1 MKKTLITLLTVM
13 SLLLSV
19 SASQAQEIKRMS
31 SWGANFITDRISFVW
46 TKEYGLGD
54 IPITLG
60 FRTMGYY
67 GSDAKVISLFIGPTV
82 NYHFGQHID
91 MDHDKIDLYAGATV
105 GADLFFAI
113 DNTKKITNVS
123 GLNDSFRYRTQPFLQ
138 LGGKYFFTDRIGL
151 YVQGNFDIGGSRAV
165 TGYGSSI
172 EAGISFKR
180 K

>member
-1 MKKTLITLLTVM
+1 MKKTLITLMTVT
-13 SLLLSV
+13 SLLVSV

-31 SWGANFITDRISFVW
+31 SWGANFISNRISLVW

-60 FRTMGYY
+60 YRSMGYY
-67 GSDAKVISLFIGPTV
+67 NSDAKVIALFIGPTA

-105 GADLFFAI
+105 GADLLFALE
-113 DNTKKITNVS
+113 NVKTTS
-123 GLNDSFRYRTQPFLQ
+123 SVSSLNDSFRYRTQPFLQ
-138 LGGKYFFTDRIGL
+138 LGGRYFFTDRIGL
-151 YVQGNFDIGGSRAV
+151 YVQGNFDIGGSRTV

-172 EAGISFKR
+172 EAGISFRR